1 MAELPHLALKGAR
14 GVGAELVDL
23 AIRLVGRALVDVFAA
38 AAALR
43 DCVCEGARANAGNA
57 CV

>member
-1 MAELPHLALKGAR
+1 MPHLALKGAR